1 MKKEIA
7 FLLFAD
13 NGSVHYHYHYY
24 KSKTDDH
31 LHGNDTLLFYVFST
45 HDKALFFLNS
55 TIFT

>member
-1 MKKEIA
+1 MKKEIT

-24 KSKTDDH
+24 KSKTADH